1 MPTLLIKNVSE
12 ELLSE
17 LRRLKKELGCKTW
30 SELLE
35 KLVKYRQ
42 RGVFFISNK
51 ELKEMEEGKEEFLKL
66 RNVVSEKWVG
76 EPGVLE
82 EFRKSRKH
90 VRG

>member
-35 KLVKYRQ
+35 KLVKHRQ

-76 EPGVLE
+76 EPSVLE

>member
-17 LRRLKKELGCKTW
+17 LRRLKKELECKTW

-51 ELKEMEEGKEEFLKL
+51 ELREIEKGKDDFLKL
-66 RNVVSEKWVG
+66 REVVSKKWVG
-76 EPGVLE
+76 KPGVLE

-90 VRG
+90 V